1 MSVLKPL
8 EDDAADLLYG
18 LTPNEVVT
26 ACGQFVTI
34 TLSNN
39 EDQSGYLYTID
50 PISGTVILKHEAKDK
65 AIVILRHH
73 VQSIKSKLRRNI
85 YFIWRL
91 HDTRLLMFLFYLRL
105 SVHGDHRLSEAQL
118 ENLFATD
125 AGAEDLRNDSAAMR
139 QRKQEAIQLLEAVK
153 IKIRK
158 IHSLIMSMAYR
169 KKAKS
174 NFKTCLL
181 ESRANQIQH

>member
-1 MSVLKPL
+1 
-8 EDDAADLLYG
+8 
-18 LTPNEVVT
+18 
-26 ACGQFVTI
+26 
-34 TLSNN
+34 
-39 EDQSGYLYTID
+39 
-50 PISGTVILKHEAKDK
+50 
-65 AIVILRHH
+65 
-73 VQSIKSKLRRNI
+73 
-85 YFIWRL
+85 
-91 HDTRLLMFLFYLRL
+91 MFLFYLRL